1 MIRGVRQENC
11 NAFLLALEGWRRGL
25 RLTWHHENDLE
36 ENKILINKN
45 FEIGNT
51 FSLQNGEK
59 EHFFHDSR
67 GDQVEFN
74 YIKYTKIDFLELLKD
89 KGIETVEYTLLQEQ
103 EIRGKLPNEILERG
117 FPVNVTLEYNDNSTK
132 DFSVESKEAIEKIEA
147 AENVKRALVLH
158 ENKFEVYHV
167 YIVDKKVVAAVKRF
181 EVNGNEENLET
192 GYIDVKE
199 RLSGEVEHIVN
210 SVVEELDIPHFGI
223 EIHVFNNQIKISN
236 INLTDDIK
244 KYIFP
249 FDGTPRNVTQN
260 IIDYYF
266 PETLNKSLFRTQIYF
281 DYKDVYK
288 LLKNRVAGSLVID
301 DAPDGELYA
310 KRYVL
315 HGDVQN
321 REYLR
326 WLRRQVA
333 LKKLHGYMRSLSN
346 GNVVVV
352 IASHKKKRIDNFK
365 NIFYSWSKS
374 IRIDEIKEFDWKKQI
389 KVGFEVRRKR

>member
-1 MIRGVRQENC
+1 
-11 NAFLLALEGWRRGL
+11 
-25 RLTWHHENDLE
+25 
-36 ENKILINKN
+36 
-45 FEIGNT
+45 
-51 FSLQNGEK
+51 
-59 EHFFHDSR
+59 
-67 GDQVEFN
+67 
-74 YIKYTKIDFLELLKD
+74 LKD

-103 EIRGKLPNEILERG
+103 EIRGKLQNEILERG

-147 AENVKRALVLH
+147 TENVKRALVLH

-374 IRIDEIKEFDWKKQI
+374 IQIDEIKEFDWKKQI